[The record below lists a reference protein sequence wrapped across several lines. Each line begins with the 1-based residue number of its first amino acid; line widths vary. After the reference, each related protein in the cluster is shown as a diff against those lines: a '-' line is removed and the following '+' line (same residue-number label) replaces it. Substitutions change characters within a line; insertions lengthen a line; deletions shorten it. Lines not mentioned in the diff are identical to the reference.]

1 MMRRSKVAL
10 GIKFLPLLRVIGRFD
25 QRSYM
30 RMVVWLLRRARVKV
44 IGAPLWISPTV
55 FFDVG
60 YPQAIT
66 IGDRSVI
73 SESVKLLTHDFSLD
87 RVSEERGELAGDQE
101 LYRRAPVNVG
111 TRAFIGIGA
120 IVMPGTSIGEGAIV
134 GAGSVVTDDVPPHT
148 VVAGNPARILGTT
161 DQIWDKRRSEF
172 EIRKRRR

>member
-1 MMRRSKVAL
+1 MAV
-10 GIKFLPLLRVIGRFD
+10 GIKFLPLLRVVGRFD
-25 QRSYM
+25 QHSYM
-30 RMVVWLLRRARVKV
+30 RMVVWLLRRARVNV
-44 IGAPLWISPTV
+44 DGSPLWISPTV

-60 YPQAIT
+60 YPNAIT

-87 RVSEERGELAGDQE
+87 RVSEERGELAADEE
-101 LYRRAPVNVG
+101 LYRRAPVTVG

-120 IVMPGTSIGEGAIV
+120 IVMPGISIGEGAIV
-134 GAGSVVTDDVPPHT
+134 GAGSVVTENVPPHT

-172 EIRKRRR
+172 QIRKRRR